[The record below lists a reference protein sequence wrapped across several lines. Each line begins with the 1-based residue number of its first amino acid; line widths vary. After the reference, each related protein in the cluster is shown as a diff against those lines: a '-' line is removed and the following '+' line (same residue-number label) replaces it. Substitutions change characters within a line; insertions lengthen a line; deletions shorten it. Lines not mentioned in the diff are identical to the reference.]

1 MVLKKEKKMNIREI
15 IKIKT
20 GGQWLVSPPA
30 EDTVFCRESFSE
42 VHKDIEQL
50 VLKFAREQIYPN
62 IRKIEKLDEKLSRS
76 IIQKMGDLGLTGVD
90 APEEFGG
97 AELDKI
103 AACIVSEG
111 VSFGG
116 SASFGC
122 TFGVQTG
129 IGSLGIVFFGTP
141 KQKKKYLPKLISGEW
156 ISAYGLTE
164 PSSGSDALSA
174 KTTAVL
180 SEDGKHYVLNG
191 EKQFI
196 SNGGWADVYTILAQ
210 VDGNKFSG
218 FIVNRDI
225 EGFSVGPEEKK
236 MGMKG
241 SSTTSLK
248 FTNAKIPVEDLLYEV
263 GKGANIAFNALNI
276 GRYKLAAASIGG
288 SKLAIQETLKYAMQ
302 RKQFGQPIS
311 EFDSIIGKIADIT
324 VQTYVADTM
333 LYRTVG
339 MIQDA
344 IDDLENSDPNFYKK
358 MGETMEKFAV
368 EASMAKI
375 YGSETSSM
383 VVNNCLQI
391 FGGYGFI
398 EEYPIAMAY
407 RDDRI
412 NQIWEGTNEINRAII
427 TGYMMKKVLL
437 EEISLR
443 DYLKNLN
450 DFIVSSVEPKDKDLF
465 KKEKH
470 GLESAKMV
478 TVLIFQEALCVF
490 GQDLKHEQQLGE
502 ALADM
507 FTHLFTAES
516 LIARVQ
522 QTTSSEKN
530 STMALN
536 IVKID
541 LAESLLEIISLSGKC
556 LNRIFEENTPQ
567 NILDKVEKLT
577 SKMTMNTDTIILKK
591 LLGEYMFEQKKYP
604 F

>member
-1 MVLKKEKKMNIREI
+1 MNIKEI
-15 IKIKT
+15 LDLKI
-20 GGQWLVSPPA
+20 GGQWLVSPA
-30 EDTVFCRESFSE
+30 ANETILCRESFSQE
-42 VHKDIEQL
+42 QKDIEKM
-50 VLKFAREQIYPN
+50 VLKFVSERIHPN
-62 IRKIEKLDEKLSRS
+62 IKKIEKLDEDFSRS
-76 IIQKMGDLGLTGVD
+76 MMEEMGNLGLIGID
-90 APEEFGG
+90 APEEYGG
-97 AELDKI
+97 TELDKI
-103 AACIVSEG
+103 TSCIVSEG
-111 VSFGG
+111 VGFGG

-141 KQKKKYLPKLISGEW
+141 EQKRKYLPKLMSGES
-156 ISAYGLTE
+156 IAAYGLTE

-174 KTTAVL
+174 KTSAVL
-180 SEDGKHYVLNG
+180 SENGTHYILNG
-191 EKQFI
+191 EKQFN
-196 SNGGWADVYTILAQ
+196 SNGGWADVYTVLAQ

-218 FIVNRDI
+218 FIVDR
-225 EGFSVGPEEKK
+225 ETKGFSIGPEEKK

-248 FTNAKIPVEDLLYEV
+248 FTNAEVPVENLLYKV
-263 GKGANIAFNALNI
+263 GKGASIAFNALNI
-276 GRYKLAAASIGG
+276 GRYKLAAASVGG
-288 SKLAIQETLKYAMQ
+288 SKLAIRETINYALQ
-302 RKQFGQPIS
+302 RRQFGQPLAK
-311 EFDSIIGKIADIT
+311 FDSIIGKISDIT
-324 VQTYVADTM
+324 IQTYVADTM

-344 IDDLENSDPNFYKK
+344 IDDLDKSDSNYYKK
-358 MGETMEKFAV
+358 MGETMERFAV
-368 EASMAKI
+368 EASMAKV

-383 VVNNCLQI
+383 VVDHCLQI

-398 EEYPIAMAY
+398 EEYPMAMPY

-427 TGYMMKKVLL
+427 TGYMMKKVLM

-450 DFIVSSVEPKDKDLF
+450 DFIVSSVEPTNKDLF

-522 QTTSSEKN
+522 QTMSAEIN
-530 STMALN
+530 SVMAMN
-536 IVKID
+536 IAKID
-541 LAESLLEIISLSGKC
+541 VAESFLDIILMSGKC
-556 LNRIFEENTPQ
+556 LNRIFEEKTPVH
-567 NILDKVEKLT
+567 ISDTVKKLT
-577 SKMTMNTDTIILKK
+577 LKMTLNTDTIMLKK
-591 LLGEYMFEQKKYP
+591 LLGEYVFEQKKYP